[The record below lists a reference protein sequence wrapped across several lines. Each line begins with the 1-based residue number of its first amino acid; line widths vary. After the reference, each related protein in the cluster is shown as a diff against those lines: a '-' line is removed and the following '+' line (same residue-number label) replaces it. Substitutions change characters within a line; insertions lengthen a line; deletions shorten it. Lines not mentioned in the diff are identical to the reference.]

1 MGRGPGWERQRWR
14 EERGGRTDTPS
25 ALGLVSLSTF
35 CPGRWA
41 PGEETEAEGRRAD
54 PCASWAQRFSRERV
68 RDPGMTLG
76 LWRGLWLSLLTPLC
90 FASPLSGQLAYSEP
104 ILESQP
110 FPLLI
115 DLLFI
120 LASDW
125 KSFISQSLPTK
136 CFLFLKHKIST
147 CDKLITLYFSCLV
160 PICLSFCPSTFS
172 YVYSITTCYASEE
185 TEKH

>member
-115 DLLFI
+115 SSP
-120 LASDW
+120 ASHDCTTVPGGDRGRGHPCPRRQMH
-125 KSFISQSLPTK
+125 SALPA
-136 CFLFLKHKIST
+136 SPR
-147 CDKLITLYFSCLV
+147 KLGEAPAPPTV
-160 PICLSFCPSTFS
+160 
-172 YVYSITTCYASEE
+172 
-185 TEKH
+185 